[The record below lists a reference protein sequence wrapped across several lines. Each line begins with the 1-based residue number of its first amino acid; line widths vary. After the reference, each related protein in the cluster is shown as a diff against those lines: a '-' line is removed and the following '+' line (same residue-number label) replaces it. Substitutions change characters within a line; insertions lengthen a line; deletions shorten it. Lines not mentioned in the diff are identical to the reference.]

1 MRDGG
6 TRIIDDLIRVC
17 KEVHPDLNASKGS
30 ITAIYKRTSF
40 ENLFKTIGELYDTL
54 VCFNIPTRYL
64 NIDIAYPLV
73 YIKLD
78 YKGLKV
84 LCPVYG
90 EEEEVENND

>member
-1 MRDGG
+1 MRDDG

-17 KEVHPDLNASKGS
+17 KEVHPDLNATKGS
-30 ITAIYKRTSF
+30 ITALYKRTSF
-40 ENLFKTIGELYDTL
+40 EDLFATIGALYHTL

-64 NIDIAYPLV
+64 NIDVAYPLV

-78 YKGLKV
+78 YKALKV

-90 EEEEVENND
+90 EEEEEEEGE

>member
-1 MRDGG
+1 MKL
-6 TRIIDDLIRVC
+6 IDLLNVI
-17 KEVHPDLNASKGS
+17 PD
-30 ITAIYKRTSF
+30 

-64 NIDIAYPLV
+64 NID
-73 YIKLD
+73 LD